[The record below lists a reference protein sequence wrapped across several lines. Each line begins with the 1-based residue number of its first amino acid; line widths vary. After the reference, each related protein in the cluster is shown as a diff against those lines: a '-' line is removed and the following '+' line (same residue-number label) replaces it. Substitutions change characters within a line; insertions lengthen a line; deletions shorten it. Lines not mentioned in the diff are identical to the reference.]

1 MNRSRT
7 RHQNK
12 DHRRILETFFDTNS
26 NDGSNDVHTR
36 DTGESKITGSLG
48 DTAASHGSTT
58 SGPESISKES
68 SAEAE
73 QNIEGLN
80 DLEDDMENEVTT
92 LLGQLGS
99 GFSPEFD
106 QRSKLPKLPPS
117 QANVQLGI
125 NRENNDIKED
135 TLMYNDN
142 YDGRIIKSAIA
153 GPNSD
158 VDRASEQTN
167 SESDED
173 ILDLITNILQDP
185 LTNKTNSFDA
195 QKERSVDNND
205 GNNTKN
211 VSSTNTDFLPVIR
224 NTSRDTGTLNKKIS
238 PYSSGDKISRT
249 NGSQNLAIVDGSKT
263 PKTSVFNDVSKGN
276 SKASSNQVKPSKG
289 EPDNLALGSS
299 DIDITRTPAHKQG
312 NHQTMKYHYRDNSAR
327 SRTDKS
333 FGVSQGITEVKQRL
347 QRQKETGVFSE
358 SETKQQSGMIKGNE
372 TDVMLRYQN
381 SPTPSSQLLQ
391 SFPGAVSYNVKLT
404 TEESPPG
411 KVAKVKPSNQAKS
424 PNNQRAFSKTSS
436 IERNRNFALNERQG
450 MTERIFEV
458 GQAAIEA
465 GKNMIYAEESHADK
479 NKIYDIVGTRNVTSV
494 GKYLITIGEELLKRR
509 KALMSKKTSSSRQP
523 LWSEKSASN
532 FQNKSEKLT
541 RILPGRKTQSDWK
554 KINMSASSPISKPG
568 NSRCEIGERHENASL
583 RGKVRA
589 GLFTPTGPVK
599 DGKECARRCCN
610 NAKCDMALVVNY
622 ECYTVECFHWT
633 LCQIVPYEGSSEF
646 KSEVIGI
653 ARLQSHNHNSS
664 EIEVTHDFQN
674 SSGQIDKS
682 RPKITSSPSASLP
695 QNETRKTP
703 YKVKTSQS
711 KVSSKQMHQSENL
724 TKPMQHQFDYAQPK
738 DYRTR
743 MIQKKEMTCQNV
755 VKNGTGELKPGSW
768 KLSGSTNSSD
778 KCVDLCCSQ
787 NGCDL
792 AFQIGEAC
800 YALACY
806 NDSRGCNPLA
816 IPVGLSYLRL
826 KRRQKLASK
835 SVTDSMEKLNK
846 ADDVSKRT
854 RLPKKNHMSE
864 KHIAVPQNKDI
875 LSSLSRVSV
884 APGYSELPPLTQ
896 QSNSSVDDDEKLSNL
911 CTYSVKRDMFFSAG
925 HNAGEF
931 KRAKHVDDISTCGY
945 KCCNSTACDVAYMV
959 ENICF
964 LVKCKDMISCELVPV
979 KNLEYSSFFI
989 LVTRKSDNQ
998 INSDS
1003 KNESVSKF
1011 SAVSQVPKKL
1021 IKNNDEADEKAL
1033 IPKELSEQNVIPN
1046 DTEAGSSLG
1055 MSSLKKTPSQASDF
1069 DVVLDNDNDDDVLDD
1084 ADNDFT
1090 GTVYDFDDDG
1100 DDDDE
1105 NVVDGIQDSKH
1116 VSENNNYRH
1125 KYKTNNTSENLASVI
1140 PNKSS
1145 SGVISQVKNSS
1156 FITFA
1161 TKNETSGKQIVG
1173 NNSGSSSSWHASHLN
1188 HSINGVHENNENESF
1203 TRYNHK
1209 ISGQEVSV
1217 HSNNHFVNGTKVNA
1231 SYESNAESEGSVGSK
1246 RPNTTTSSLVSK
1258 EHQLKNKSI
1267 HGVEAKEE
1275 VQNVSERLEKKGV
1288 ERSEVSLEPPFLKD
1302 KGINGE
1308 TYVIYDDAD
1317 NGAGVSHLLRNT
1329 SSRNVSHFQERERD
1343 TQFGNTI
1350 SSNIGKVRNSTNKN
1364 LRMENSA
1371 KMKDIN
1377 KTSVTVGKKPLGQFT
1392 ITERNSSQNGD
1403 TFRSTSNNTDERFG
1417 MRSNA
1422 TSYRHNSSKNHQN
1435 GHFANVN
1442 QTFLRQYDI
1451 SGDIIPK
1458 IENVEN
1464 ASNTNVYL
1472 EAEKWPYHKSNNRGR
1487 NYKGDEILKPEDTK
1501 EGNSPEKN
1509 EEDGYPFDYLQSDK
1523 ESFSEKS
1530 GDSWPWE
1537 VIPLDGSFTRLS
1549 SKNSGSVEN
1558 QDTGLMYESNNNTN
1572 EDKSLNTVLPSSTR
1586 LDFQAKNNPESDTGS
1601 SRKVLNQTLANQKS
1615 TTSVPSVS
1623 RQQLHSKV
1631 KTGQENAFSGGKPH
1645 SGVSRKEDY
1654 KNLWVNKSSANHLGS
1669 SSRIHHYKKKDGF
1682 SVKNKTKMNINS
1694 EIYKDNSP
1702 ITPNNTHYIASP
1714 DAGSVK
1720 EGDEDPYLILAS
1732 AKDLKEFPGQSEPS
1746 AFPTTHN
1753 PFSIIHNHVS
1763 NPFTHFVKNGTPKIE
1778 NTEGKVKRK
1787 KKFIKGNVNDIHE
1800 SRTEKYSWKTEANN
1814 RTVIKVGTPKFSQKH
1829 RDFQKK
1835 LDKINVSAS
1844 HISKSKDDGVNK
1856 KNIASKKLD
1865 SFRNETSRYQNMI
1878 NGLENTYLTILSK
1891 ESGNRSHKHNFTNS
1905 KNIDNTH
1912 RETENDREVAPV
1924 TKALKGKSEQDDHL
1938 LMENQTLSANKE
1950 KSDAS
1955 KEVLDDIDE
1964 LLENNKTT
1972 VMARHSS
1979 EANKK
1984 NVTGQTNNKGLKDR
1998 RNHSDSAEP
2007 YVPKEAAED
2016 VGKQNT
2022 DLKNISMISE
2032 NKPDEKEVAENGNK
2046 TVVLDT
2052 MVGSNKAV
2060 RHEIGKTKNLSSK
2073 PNLNPGTKTNET
2085 KDQTTALDSVI
2096 GNDNVSSNKLKNTSF
2111 EISPRRNKSDVLN
2124 VNTNKTQ
2131 NLTNESRV
2139 KINEKFHSNVLTD
2152 PGHEKLLR
2160 NENSDGSIVPKYNKG
2175 EKIDDISGKDT
2186 LKPTKLKS
2194 QNKTVFSKSD
2204 NSQDSTRVEIFDNGH
2219 FISGDEDNIENKHK
2233 GSQRIAVNKSAPSDK
2248 TDYSKLGRILFD
2260 DTIGT
2265 NEQIENDKSKIHENR
2280 KSSGSTEN
2288 TSDILISPGVI
2299 KSYDIHPWALDGT
2312 ENDSSTNG
2320 DIEEVDKNP
2329 VQSTVDKKKSKLRAH
2344 NQYGDEIPRPDEK
2357 VIKTQP
2363 TEEKEKDTKNC
2374 MKNDKNVA
2382 DVKHKN
2388 SAAQIAKWGKG
2399 VKHSLKDGSL
2409 ENSNPVKNMKL
2420 KLRRKDNDGDLITKS
2435 NHLWKSEDEIEG
2447 KVISPEREHEASAKD
2462 EYQENTRGFESTNNH
2477 QKNTPKTTHP
2487 WLSID
2492 EIDDPYQSSGIGI
2505 EDNADNGIQSEE
2517 KDKNYQRNNIPTSN
2531 GTLYEKKKTIG
2542 IFFLLLFNLKWD
2554 NVMAL
2559 TVRAHI
2565 FPFSTKVA
2573 NVREAWVAI
2582 RLVRWASSRWKSQVS
2597 QLIWVEFFIVHL
2609 SCGSRVFLRVLGFPS
2624 LSKINTFKTKGRP
2637 LMPIG
2642 LH

>member
-48 DTAASHGSTT
+48 DTAVGHGSTT
-58 SGPESISKES
+58 SGPESNSKES
-68 SAEAE
+68 SAEPE
-73 QNIEGLN
+73 QNNNEGLN

-99 GFSPEFD
+99 GFSPELD
-106 QRSKLPKLPPS
+106 QQSKLPIPPAS
-117 QANVQLGI
+117 QANVL
-125 NRENNDIKED
+125 ED
-135 TLMYNDN
+135 SLKSHDN
-142 YDGRIIKSAIA
+142 YDGTIIKSGIA

-158 VDRASEQTN
+158 VDRGSEQTN

-185 LTNKTNSFDA
+185 LPNKTNSFDA
-195 QKERSVDNND
+195 QKERLVDNND
-205 GNNTKN
+205 RNNTKN
-211 VSSTNTDFLPVIR
+211 VSSTNTNVLPVIS
-224 NTSRDTGTLNKKIS
+224 NTSKDTGTLNKKIS
-238 PYSSGDKISRT
+238 PYSSGEKISRT
-249 NGSQNLAIVDGSKT
+249 NGSQNLAIVDRSNT
-263 PKTSVFNDVSKGN
+263 PKTSVFNDVSEGN

-289 EPDNLALGSS
+289 KPDNLALGSS

-312 NHQTMKYHYRDNSAR
+312 NHQTIKYHYRDNSAR

-333 FGVSQGITEVKQRL
+333 FGVSQGITEVKLRL

-358 SETKQQSGMIKGNE
+358 SETKQQSGMIKGND

-424 PNNQRAFSKTSS
+424 PNNQRAFSKASS
-436 IERNRNFALNERQG
+436 IERNRNLALNERQG

-509 KALMSKKTSSSRQP
+509 KALMSKKTSSLRQP

-568 NSRCEIGERHENASL
+568 NSRCGIGERHENASL

-633 LCQIVPYEGSSEF
+633 LCQIVPCEGSSEF

-653 ARLQSHNHNSS
+653 VRLQSHNHNSS
-664 EIEVTHDFQN
+664 EIEMNHDFQN
-674 SSGQIDKS
+674 FYGQIDKS
-682 RPKITSSPSASLP
+682 RPKITPSPSASLP
-695 QNETRKTP
+695 QAEKRKIP
-703 YKVKTSQS
+703 YTVNTSQS
-711 KVSSKQMHQSENL
+711 KVPSKQMHQSENL
-724 TKPMQHQFDYAQPK
+724 KKPLQHQFDYAEQK

-743 MIQKKEMTCQNV
+743 MIQKKEMTCQNFL
-755 VKNGTGELKPGSW
+755 KNGTGELKPGSW

-854 RLPKKNHMSE
+854 RLPKNNHMSE

-911 CTYSVKRDMFFSAG
+911 CSYSVKRDMFFSAG

-964 LVKCKDMISCELVPV
+964 LVKCKDMISCELVTV
-979 KNLEYSSFFI
+979 KNLEYSSSVI

-1033 IPKELSEQNVIPN
+1033 IPKELSEQNVMPN

-1116 VSENNNYRH
+1116 VSGNNDYQH

-1145 SGVISQVKNSS
+1145 SAVISQVKNSS

-1173 NNSGSSSSWHASHLN
+1173 SNSGSKSSWYGSHLN
-1188 HSINGVHENNENESF
+1188 HSSNGVHENKENKTTS
-1203 TRYNHK
+1203 TRYNHE
-1209 ISGQEVSV
+1209 ISGQEFIV
-1217 HSNNHFVNGTKVNA
+1217 HSNSHFANGTKVNA
-1231 SYESNAESEGSVGSK
+1231 SHESKAESEGSVGSK
-1246 RPNTTTSSLVSK
+1246 RPSTTTSSLVSK
-1258 EHQLKNKSI
+1258 EHQSKNKSI
-1267 HGVEAKEE
+1267 HGVKTKEK
-1275 VQNVSERLEKKGV
+1275 VQNVSGRLEKEGV
-1288 ERSEVSLEPPFLKD
+1288 ERSEVSLEPQFLKD

-1364 LRMENSA
+1364 LRMEISA

-1422 TSYRHNSSKNHQN
+1422 TSYRHKSSKNQQN

-1442 QTFLRQYDI
+1442 QTFLRQNDI
-1451 SGDIIPK
+1451 FGDIIPK
-1458 IENVEN
+1458 IENDEK

-1472 EAEKWPYHKSNNRGR
+1472 EAEKWPYHKSHNRGR

-1523 ESFSEKS
+1523 ERFSEKS

-1558 QDTGLMYESNNNTN
+1558 QDMGMMDESNNNIN
-1572 EDKSLNTVLPSSTR
+1572 EHNSSNTVLPSSKR
-1586 LDFQAKNNPESDTGS
+1586 LDFQAKNNSERETGS
-1601 SRKVLNQTLANQKS
+1601 SRKVVNQTLANPKS
-1615 TTSVPSVS
+1615 TTSIPSVS

-1631 KTGQENAFSGGKPH
+1631 KAVLKTYYRDKWQENTFSGGKPYNG

-1654 KNLWVNKSSANHLGS
+1654 KNLWVNKSSANHFGS
-1669 SSRIHHYKKKDGF
+1669 SSGIHQLKNKDGF
-1682 SVKNKTKMNINS
+1682 SDKNKTKMHINS
-1694 EIYKDNSP
+1694 EIYKNNSP
-1702 ITPNNTHYIASP
+1702 ITSNNIHYMASS
-1714 DAGSVK
+1714 DAGK
-1720 EGDEDPYLILAS
+1720 GNEGDEDPYLILAS
-1732 AKDLKEFPGQSEPS
+1732 AKDVKEFPGQSEPS
-1746 AFPTTHN
+1746 AFSTTHS
-1753 PFSIIHNHVS
+1753 PFSITHNHVS
-1763 NPFTHFVKNGTPKIE
+1763 NLFTDFVKNDTPKVE
-1778 NTEGKVKRK
+1778 NTGGKVKRMK
-1787 KKFIKGNVNDIHE
+1787 KVIKDNANDIHV
-1800 SRTEKYSWKTEANN
+1800 SRTKKYSWKTEANN
-1814 RTVIKVGTPKFSQKH
+1814 STVIKVGTPRSSRKH
-1829 RDFQKK
+1829 GDFQKK

-1844 HISKSKDDGVNK
+1844 HVSKSKDDGGNK

-1878 NGLENTYLTILSK
+1878 NRLENTYLAILSK
-1891 ESGNRSHKHNFTNS
+1891 ESRNTSHKHSFTNS
-1905 KNIDNTH
+1905 KKIDNAH
-1912 RETENDREVAPV
+1912 RETGSDKDVVPV
-1924 TKALKGKSEQDDHL
+1924 TKELMEKGEQDHDL
-1938 LMENQTLSANKE
+1938 LMENQTLSPNRE
-1950 KSDAS
+1950 KSDTS

-1964 LLENNKTT
+1964 LLENDKTT

-1979 EANKK
+1979 EAIKK

-1998 RNHSDSAEP
+1998 RNHSVSAEP

-2016 VGKQNT
+2016 VRNQNT
-2022 DLKNISMISE
+2022 DFKNISMICK

-2052 MVGSNKAV
+2052 MVGSNKEV
-2060 RHEIGKTKNLSSK
+2060 RPKIRKTKSLSSK
-2073 PNLNPGTKTNET
+2073 PNLNSGTKMNET
-2085 KDQTTALDSVI
+2085 KDQTTALDSGI
-2096 GNDNVSSNKLKNTSF
+2096 GNDNVSSKKLKNANF
-2111 EISPRRNKSDVLN
+2111 EISSRRNKSDVLN
-2124 VNTNKTQ
+2124 VDTNRTQ
-2131 NLTNESRV
+2131 HLTNGSRV
-2139 KINEKFHSNVLTD
+2139 KISKKFHSNVLTD

-2160 NENSDGSIVPKYNKG
+2160 NENFNGNSVPKYNKG
-2175 EKIDDISGKDT
+2175 GKIDGISEKDT
-2186 LKPTKLKS
+2186 LQTTKLKN
-2194 QNKTVFSKSD
+2194 QNATVFSKSD
-2204 NSQDSTRVEIFDNGH
+2204 NSQDSARVEIFDNGH
-2219 FISGDEDNIENKHK
+2219 FLSGEEDNIENKHK

-2248 TDYSKLGRILFD
+2248 SDYSKLGRILFD
-2260 DTIGT
+2260 DTTET
-2265 NEQIENDKSKIHENR
+2265 NEQIENDKYKIHENR
-2280 KSSGSTEN
+2280 ESSGSTQN
-2288 TSDILISPGVI
+2288 TSDIIISPGII
-2299 KSYDIHPWALDGT
+2299 KSYDIHPWALNGT
-2312 ENDSSTNG
+2312 ENYSSTNG
-2320 DIEEVDKNP
+2320 EIEEVDKNP
-2329 VQSTVDKKKSKLRAH
+2329 VQLTVDEKKSKLRAH

-2363 TEEKEKDTKNC
+2363 TEKKEKDSKNSV
-2374 MKNDKNVA
+2374 KNKKNVA
-2382 DVKHKN
+2382 NEKHKN
-2388 SAAQIAKWGKG
+2388 SATQIAKWGKG
-2399 VKHSLKDGSL
+2399 VKHSLRDGSL
-2409 ENSNPVKNMKL
+2409 ENSSPVENMKS
-2420 KLRRKDNDGDLITKS
+2420 KLSRKDKEGDFIIKP
-2435 NHLWKSEDEIEG
+2435 NHFWKSEDEIEG
-2447 KVISPEREHEASAKD
+2447 RVISREREHEASAKD
-2462 EYQENTRGFESTNNH
+2462 EYEENTRGFESTNNH
-2477 QKNTPKTTHP
+2477 QKNAPKTTDP

-2492 EIDDPYQSSGIGI
+2492 EIDDPYQSSGIGTG
-2505 EDNADNGIQSEE
+2505 DDADTGVQNEE

-2531 GTLYEKKKTIG
+2531 ETLHDNKKTIG
-2542 IFFLLLFNLKWD
+2542 MLLFLFLFNLKWD
-2554 NVMAL
+2554 NAMGL
-2559 TVRAHI
+2559 TVRTHI
-2565 FPFSTKVA
+2565 LPFGNNVA
-2573 NVREAWVAI
+2573 DVREAIVAI
-2582 RLVRWASSRWKSQVS
+2582 QITRCASSRWKSQA
-2597 QLIWVEFFIVHL
+2597 
-2609 SCGSRVFLRVLGFPS
+2609 
-2624 LSKINTFKTKGRP
+2624 K
-2637 LMPIG
+2637 
-2642 LH
+2642 